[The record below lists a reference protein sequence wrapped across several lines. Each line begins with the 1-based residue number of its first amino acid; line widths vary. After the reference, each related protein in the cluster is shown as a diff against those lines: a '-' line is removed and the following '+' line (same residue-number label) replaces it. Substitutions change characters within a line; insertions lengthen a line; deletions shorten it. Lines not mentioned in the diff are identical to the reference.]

1 VPQDADKGEKM
12 KLKTTVLA
20 TLMGGICMSANA
32 KPLQGE
38 LEHLVSSHPL
48 LKASSLAIDSSE
60 KRFASVKASLMPR
73 ITISASKG
81 NEVITTQSY
90 LPDDNNILG
99 NAGTGLEQYSDLN
112 GSKVSFG
119 MESSIYAG
127 GKDVARVVSAAI
139 DQDISSMNLSATTQ
153 DVLLEGITAYLQV
166 ARYKMLIEL
175 TKENEKS
182 TQRQLELERKR
193 VAAGGGVEVDAMQAK
208 TRLQIVRERRVYY
221 NQGLRDVM
229 ANYEQVF
236 GHAPSFESF
245 QALGMF
251 DSALPFSLD
260 EAMSYG
266 MANSP
271 RIKSAELLVDKA
283 DQQVAITKSS
293 LLPKIDLVMN
303 KSKDLNKNALAHRD
317 DFYVGLRMNWSFNIG
332 REDLYSL
339 DASKIAR
346 SEQFEKSINARNKNK
361 EAVRIAWN
369 QLINGRERLDLLADA
384 ANISKT
390 VMEDRKKLRDAGKE
404 TALSVLD
411 AEVEYYGVLANK
423 INAMFDTRIGSYRL
437 LATMGKLT
445 PALIGLDGGKFRLP
459 VKPLQQELDSL

>member
-1 VPQDADKGEKM
+1 M
-12 KLKTTVLA
+12 KIKFIAVA
-20 TLMGGICMSANA
+20 TLMGSVCLNANA
-32 KPLQGE
+32 KPLQNE
-38 LEHLVSSHPL
+38 LEHLISSHPL
-48 LKASSLAIDSSE
+48 LKAGSMAEDSSE
-60 KRFASVKASLMPR
+60 KRLAAVKASLMPR
-73 ITISASKG
+73 ITISASRG
-81 NEVITTQSY
+81 NEEITTQSY
-90 LPDDNNILG
+90 LPDDNYYLG
-99 NAGTGLEQYSDLN
+99 NTGTGPEQYSDLN

-119 MESSIYAG
+119 METPLYAG
-127 GKDVARVVSAAI
+127 GKNVARIVSASI
-139 DQDISSMNLSATTQ
+139 DQDIAAIALSATTQ

-193 VAAGGGVEVDAMQAK
+193 VEAGGGVEVDAMQAK

-236 GHAPSFESF
+236 GHAPSFGSF
-245 QALGMF
+245 QTVGMF

-260 EAMSYG
+260 EAMNFG
-266 MANSP
+266 MENSP
-271 RIKSAELLVDKA
+271 RIKSAEMLVEKA
-283 DQQVAITKSS
+283 DQQVVITKSA
-293 LLPKIDLVMN
+293 LLPKVDLVVN
-303 KSKDLNKNALAHRD
+303 KNKDLNRNALSHRD
-317 DFYVGLRMNWSFNIG
+317 DFYVGVRMNWSFNLG
-332 REDLYSL
+332 REELYSL

>member
-1 VPQDADKGEKM
+1 M

-20 TLMGGICMSANA
+20 TVMGSICMTANA
-32 KPLQGE
+32 KPLQTE
-38 LEHLVSSHPL
+38 LEHLMSSHPL
-48 LKASSLAIDSSE
+48 LRASSLAIDSAE
-60 KRFASVKASLMPR
+60 KRSAAVKASIMPR
-73 ITISASKG
+73 ITITASKG
-81 NEVITTQSY
+81 NEIITTQSY
-90 LPDDNNILG
+90 LPDDNYYLG
-99 NAGTGLEQYSDLN
+99 NAGTGPEQYSDLN
-112 GSKVSFG
+112 GSKVSLG
-119 MESSIYAG
+119 MESPLYAG
-127 GKDVARVVSAAI
+127 GRNVARIVSAAI
-139 DQDISSMNLSATTQ
+139 DQDISATNMAATTQ
-153 DVLLEGITAYLQV
+153 DILLEGITAYLQV

-193 VAAGGGVEVDAMQAK
+193 VEAGGGVEVDAMQAR

-245 QALGMF
+245 QGVGMF

-260 EAMSYG
+260 EAMSAG
-266 MANSP
+266 LANSP
-271 RIKSAELLVDKA
+271 RLKAAALQIDKA
-283 DQQVAITKSS
+283 DQQVSITKSA
-293 LLPKIDLVMN
+293 LLPKVDLVMN
-303 KSKDLNKNALAHRD
+303 KSKDLNKNALSYRD
-317 DFYVGLRMNWSFNIG
+317 DFYVGVRMNWSFNLG
-332 REDLYSL
+332 REDFYSL
-339 DASKIAR
+339 DAAKIQR
-346 SEQFEKSINARNKNK
+346 SEQFEKSINARNKNA
-361 EAVRIAWN
+361 EAIRIAWN

-384 ANISKT
+384 ASISKS

-445 PALIGLDGGKFRLP
+445 PQMIGLDGGSFRLP

>member
-1 VPQDADKGEKM
+1 M

-20 TLMGGICMSANA
+20 TVLGGLCMSANA

-38 LEHLVSSHPL
+38 LEHLMSSHPL
-48 LKASSLAIDSSE
+48 LRAGALAIDSSE
-60 KRFASVKASLMPR
+60 KRFAATKASIMPR
-73 ITISASKG
+73 ITITASKG

-90 LPDDNNILG
+90 LPDANYYLG
-99 NAGTGLEQYSDLN
+99 NAGTGPEQYSDLN

-119 MESSIYAG
+119 MESPLYAG
-127 GKDVARVVSAAI
+127 GKNVARIISSAL
-139 DQDISSMNLSATTQ
+139 DQDISATNLAATTQ

-193 VAAGGGVEVDAMQAK
+193 VEAGGGVEVDALQAR
-208 TRLQIVRERRVYY
+208 TRLQIVRERRVFY

-236 GHAPSFESF
+236 GHSPSFESF

-260 EAMSYG
+260 EAMNIG

-271 RIKSAELLVDKA
+271 RIKAAALQVEKA

-293 LLPKIDLVMN
+293 LLPKVDLVLN
-303 KSKDLNKNALAHRD
+303 KSKDLNKNALSYRD
-317 DFYVGLRMNWSFNIG
+317 DFYVGVRMNWSFSLG
-332 REDLYSL
+332 REDFYSL
-339 DASKIAR
+339 DASKIQR
-346 SEQFEKSINARNKNK
+346 SEQFEKSINTRNKNA
-361 EAVRIAWN
+361 ESVRIAWN

-384 ANISKT
+384 ASISKT

-445 PALIGLDGGKFRLP
+445 PELIGLDGGRFRLP
-459 VKPLQQELDSL
+459 VKPLQQELESL

>member
-1 VPQDADKGEKM
+1 M
-12 KLKTTVLA
+12 KLKSTVLA
-20 TLMGGICMSANA
+20 TVMGGLCLSANA
-32 KPLQGE
+32 KPLQTE
-38 LEHLVSSHPL
+38 LDHLMSSHPL
-48 LKASSLAIDSSE
+48 IRAGSMAIDSSKARGE
-60 KRFASVKASLMPR
+60 SVKASLMPR

-81 NEVITTQSY
+81 NEQITTQSY
-90 LPDDNNILG
+90 LPDANYYLG
-99 NAGTGLEQYSDLN
+99 NAGTGPEQFSDLN
-112 GSKVSFG
+112 GSKVSLS
-119 MESSIYAG
+119 MESPLYAG
-127 GKDVARVVSAAI
+127 GKNVARVTSAFL
-139 DQDISSMNLSATTQ
+139 DQDISNINLSATTQ

-193 VAAGGGVEVDAMQAK
+193 VEAGGGVEVDAMQAK
-208 TRLQIVRERRVYY
+208 TRLQIVRERRVFY

-236 GHAPSFESF
+236 GHAPNFSSF

-260 EAMSYG
+260 EAMNIG
-266 MANSP
+266 MNNSP
-271 RIKSAELLVDKA
+271 RIRAAALQVDKA
-283 DQQVAITKSS
+283 DQQVAITKSQ
-293 LLPKIDLVMN
+293 LLPKVDLVMN
-303 KSKDLNKNALAHRD
+303 KSKDLNKNALAFRD
-317 DFYVGLRMNWSFNIG
+317 DFYIGVRMNWSINLG
-332 REDLYSL
+332 REDFYSL
-339 DASKIAR
+339 DAAKSQR
-346 SEQFEKSINARNKNK
+346 SEQYEKSINARNKSA
-361 EAVRIAWN
+361 ESIRIAWN

-384 ANISKT
+384 ADISKT

-445 PALIGLDGGKFRLP
+445 PALIGLDGNFRLP